1 MTNAAN
7 MTRLLMNRS
16 RFDDIEIDT
25 TGTPT
30 AGDGEIVLALDCF
43 SLTVNNLTYAV
54 FGDALRY
61 WEFFPSDVDGRGILP
76 VWGYADVV
84 ESRAEGVE
92 PGQRFFGY
100 YPLATH
106 LIVVPG
112 KTGARSFRDESPHR
126 RELPEVYN
134 WYQRSDNDPLQSAAI
149 EPLHAIFRPLFVT
162 AFGLADFLADENF
175 FGAEQVLISSASS
188 RTGYSEA
195 FSIGLHSDIDVIGLT
210 SAGHQD
216 FVKDLGLYSN
226 VLAYD
231 DLEKLDPNRPT
242 LYIDVAGNAELQRRV
257 HEHFGERLVHDAA
270 LGASHASSHDNRP
283 PQPDENLPGPKPT
296 FFFAPDWVARRQD
309 EWGSEEFNRRVAEA
323 VAAFFAHVVKHQLID
338 IQQQSGFAAAR
349 EVLIEMLDGRTDPAI
364 GHVIRVSGDGA
375 G

>member
-30 AGDGEIVLALDCF
+30 AGDGEVVLALDCF

>member
-1 MTNAAN
+1 MINAAT

-30 AGDGEIVLALDCF
+30 AGDGEVVLALDCF

-54 FGDALRY
+54 FGDAMRY

>member
-1 MTNAAN
+1 MTNAAT

-30 AGDGEIVLALDCF
+30 AGDGEVVLALDCF

-242 LYIDVAGNAELQRRV
+242 LYIDVAGNTELQRRV

>member
-30 AGDGEIVLALDCF
+30 VGDGEVVLALDCF

-54 FGDALRY
+54 FGDAMRY